1 MCTQKS
7 GGVQLF
13 VIIVLFSALA
23 YFKYTNFLIDQ
34 VNAVLSLLNAQAH
47 IARFDIVLPVGISFF
62 TFQAAGYIIDVYRK
76 DTKAEKNFITYALF
90 VSFFPQL
97 VAGPIER
104 SGNLLRQLKQT
115 YTFDARR
122 VFEGLLIMLWGL
134 LLKMTIADRCAL
146 IADTVFNNC
155 HNFTG
160 VQLVIGAIAFSIQIY
175 CDFMGYSTVARGA
188 GRVLGVSLI
197 DNFRQPYFATG
208 IQDFWRRW
216 HISLS
221 FWLKD
226 YLYIPLGGSRC
237 SRLKTYRNVLVTF
250 LASGLWHG
258 ASWNFVVWGGL
269 HGVYIVIASLLRPLK
284 ERVPDWFKV
293 DRASLSWQIF
303 VRLETYILVLTAWV
317 FFRCQDLATS
327 WWYLAHCL
335 EVKNIGILFTG
346 GLYNLGIDPR
356 NFVLLSIS
364 LALLGIFS
372 LLRELKVPVMKHL
385 WRQPKVFVLLFIW
398 FLVTLVLLATNLSG
412 KEFIYFQF

>member
-1 MCTQKS
+1 M
-7 GGVQLF
+7 
-13 VIIVLFSALA
+13 
-23 YFKYTNFLIDQ
+23 
-34 VNAVLSLLNAQAH
+34 
-47 IARFDIVLPVGISFF
+47 
-62 TFQAAGYIIDVYRK
+62 
-76 DTKAEKNFITYALF
+76 
-90 VSFFPQL
+90 SFFPQL

-104 SGNLLRQLKQT
+104 SSNLLRQLKQT
-115 YTFDARR
+115 YSFDARR

-155 HNFTG
+155 HKFTG
-160 VQLVIGAIAFSIQIY
+160 VQLIIGAIAFSIQIY

-197 DNFRQPYFATG
+197 DNFRQPYFATS

-284 ERVPDWFKV
+284 ERVLDWLKV

-303 VRLETYILVLTAWV
+303 VRLETYFLVLTAWV

-327 WWYLAHCL
+327 CWYLAHCL

-364 LALLGIFS
+364 LVLLGIFS

-385 WRQPKVFVLLFIW
+385 WRQPKVFILLFVW